1 MKFSE
6 CFTIDYCVHTGK
18 KLSLSECLIE
28 LLFDPGFRVVAYY
41 RIALYLKNFKFPRR
55 IAHIFGD
62 LILMRLMRVPGVEFR
77 TKFIIGEGLRVYHPH
92 DIVIGKN
99 VRIGKNVTIFN
110 GVTLG
115 ARTLIVE
122 DDCKEQDSRYPIIGD
137 NVTIFPGAKIL
148 GPVTIGDNCIV
159 GANSVVNK
167 SFPANSIIA
176 GSPARLIRIRE

>member
-1 MKFSE
+1 MKFSD
-6 CFTIDYCVHTGK
+6 CFTIDHYARTGK
-18 KLSLSECLIE
+18 RLSFPACFMN
-28 LLFDPGFRVVAYY
+28 LLFDPGSRVVAYY
-41 RIALYLKNFKFPRR
+41 RLSLYLKTLKFPRR

-99 VRIGKNVTIFN
+99 VRIGKNATIFN

-122 DDCKEQDSRYPIIGD
+122 DDYKEQDSRYPIIGD